1 MGNDNSLSEKL
12 SDGLEKVLQIFRHTF
27 LADGLP
33 CLLQQNHFANTFQ
46 LSHLVD
52 EGFHNDDGDNREQY
66 LVVLDIVQLKD
77 NEAFG
82 QQIKLLFGV

>member
-1 MGNDNSLSEKL
+1 MPPPTES
-12 SDGLEKVLQIFRHTF
+12 
-27 LADGLP
+27 
-33 CLLQQNHFANTFQ
+33 FANTFQ

-82 QQIKLLFGV
+82 